1 MAGKPNP
8 QKPEPS
14 KPAAASSPAPAPK
27 QPDARPVA
35 KPADGSE
42 PTYSLSRHSQ
52 VEASP
57 AATAADQA
65 LRREAKAARRA
76 KAEIAATAAVM
87 ERVVSLDAFRGF
99 IMMMLAAGGF
109 GILAFSGI
117 DKQSPL
123 WQTLNYETWQRIG
136 WHFEHPEWLS
146 VFDKWKVSFWDLIQP
161 SFMFMVGVAMPFSD
175 ARREK
180 QGQSKMRRA
189 LHAIGRSI
197 VLVLIGVAL
206 YSKGNTHTNWIF
218 PNVLCQIG
226 LGYFFAWCLM
236 NLRWFV
242 QIISLVVLLGG
253 YWAAFYFNPPPADY
267 NYEAVNASGEE
278 IFEGS
283 WSAWSKNANLAYRFD
298 AWLLPKLRLPQEPES
313 TDPKPPESKP
323 TAEHRIIDQAGKPIL
338 ASMTQENVPPLP
350 ENGQADEKKSE
361 PEATATP
368 GDAIPQP
375 ESPADSQPAEPVAGQ
390 GEAATPAT
398 EPQPTDETAE
408 AKPAEPGWIRKV
420 FFSNP
425 TPYKPNGG
433 GYMTLNFVPSI
444 GTTLLGILCGQLL
457 MVQSMSRWAKLGI
470 LIVAAAGCLGLGVL
484 AGETICPIV
493 KRIWTPSWVLFSG
506 GYVIGFL
513 ALFYLFFDIAPLK
526 PLAFPLVVVGSN
538 SIMIYLLGETI
549 SGWMKSDFIPRHLG
563 GLIEITL
570 GPKALD
576 PQWYQSIMLATTT
589 FLLYWLLLLWLY
601 RQKYFLKI

>member
-14 KPAAASSPAPAPK
+14 KPAAASNPAPTPK
-27 QPDARPVA
+27 PPEVKPVA
-35 KPADGSE
+35 KPADASD
-42 PTYSLSRHSQ
+42 PTYSLSRHNP
-52 VEASP
+52 VEPSP
-57 AATAADQA
+57 AATAADEA

-76 KAEIAATAAVM
+76 KAEKAATAAVM

-109 GILAFSGI
+109 GILAFSRI
-117 DKQSPL
+117 DKESPL

-180 QGQSKMRRA
+180 QGQSKTRRA
-189 LHAIGRSI
+189 LHAIMRSI

-206 YSKGNTHTNWIF
+206 YSKGNTHANWIF

-242 QIISLVVLLGG
+242 QIISLVVLLAG

-267 NYEAVNASGEE
+267 NYEAVSASGDQ
-278 IFEGS
+278 IFQGS
-283 WSAWSKNANLAYRFD
+283 WSAWSKNANTAYQFD
-298 AWLLPKLRLPQEPES
+298 AWLLPKLRTPPAEPPAS
-313 TDPKPPESKP
+313 
-323 TAEHRIIDQAGKPIL
+323 AENNSSDKLAGWTL
-338 ASMTQENVPPLP
+338 ASLAQENVPAL
-350 ENGQADEKKSE
+350 
-361 PEATATP
+361 
-368 GDAIPQP
+368 
-375 ESPADSQPAEPVAGQ
+375 
-390 GEAATPAT
+390 
-398 EPQPTDETAE
+398 PTDEKPAASEPGAPKTTEPSEVPKTDEPAASPTTEPPATTAE
-408 AKPAEPGWIRKV
+408 PPAAAEPEKPAEPGWIRKV
-420 FFSNP
+420 FFANP
-425 TPYKPNGG
+425 TPYKPNAG
-433 GYMTLNFVPSI
+433 GYTTLNFVPSI

-457 MVQSMSRWAKLGI
+457 MLQSMSRWAKLGI
-470 LIVAAAGCLGLGVL
+470 LIVAAAGCFGLGVL

-513 ALFYLFFDIAPLK
+513 ALFYLLFDIAPLK

-538 SIMIYLLGETI
+538 SILIYLLGETI

-563 GLIEITL
+563 GLIDGIF

-576 PQWYQSIMLATTT
+576 PQWYQPITLSVTT